1 MAAFYTPNCIHICR
15 PMFRTI
21 SNQASTGLLMPAE
34 AAFNFQ
40 LRTQPIGQGFEEA
53 GVVASIDQHS
63 LGQRAH
69 GPISFLRTFLQFHPE
84 NFLDQKTEAELAKTE
99 QTGRQHR
106 IEDGVWDEFVMLAE
120 EA

>member
-34 AAFNFQ
+34 AAFSFQ
-40 LRTQPIGQGFEEA
+40 LRTEPISQRFEEA
-53 GVVASIDQHS
+53 GIVASIDQHS

-69 GPISFLRTFLQFHPE
+69 GPIGFLRTFFQFYPK
-84 NFLDQKTEAELAKTE
+84 NFFNQKTEAELAKTE

-106 IEDGVWDEFVMLAE
+106 IEDGVRDEFVML
-120 EA
+120 